1 MPSLIA
7 CRYIFRLEAA
17 ECEAEGVAC
26 PRLTFADNSA
36 VMTLMTSK
44 PTGVF
49 SLMNE
54 EVLIKTRTL
63 TRTQT
68 LCLRL
73 SPRACSRSGARPS
86 GWAADGLPD
95 CMLIASFISSSP
107 DWR

>member
-63 TRTQT
+63 TLTQT

-73 SPRACSRSGARPS
+73 SPRACSRSGARRQTRRMPS
-86 GWAADGLPD
+86 
-95 CMLIASFISSSP
+95 
-107 DWR
+107 

>member
-54 EVLIKTRTL
+54 GVLIKTRTL
-63 TRTQT
+63 TRSRT
-68 LCLRL
+68 LFYAEAQGRVLAQVL
-73 SPRACSRSGARPS
+73 VPP
-86 GWAADGLPD
+86 DGPL
-95 CMLIASFISSSP
+95 MASLIAC
-107 DWR
+107 

>member
-63 TRTQT
+63 TLTHPLFT
-68 LCLRL
+68 PKPKGVFSLRCS
-73 SPRACSRSGARPS
+73 SPNASDAQLMAS
-86 GWAADGLPD
+86 
-95 CMLIASFISSSP
+95 LIAC
-107 DWR
+107 

>member
-1 MPSLIA
+1 MHSDGIRMPSLIA

-54 EVLIKTRTL
+54 EVLTRTRTL
-63 TRTQT
+63 T
-68 LCLRL
+68 LR
-73 SPRACSRSGARPS
+73 
-86 GWAADGLPD
+86 
-95 CMLIASFISSSP
+95 MSS
-107 DWR
+107 